1 MIQCCEDI
9 CWVRAADGRSVPFD
23 GARLVR
29 SIRRAAE
36 TAGHADW
43 WPGDAV
49 GEAVFLAI
57 QEYFPRQTIGAAE
70 LAVVVVKMLTMVG
83 FADIASAYQ
92 RRSQYAEIRLDQMT
106 APASA
111 ASAATE
117 LGFFQQLDAAL
128 RVTARTELASV
139 YVCGL
144 RSCVMQL
151 RGARHWTESCQ
162 RLAEDIVSH
171 VRDRVART
179 RPKAA
184 GALRLAVVE

>member
-1 MIQCCEDI
+1 MIQRCEDI
-9 CWVRAADGRSVPFD
+9 CWVQAADGRSVPFD

-49 GEAVFLAI
+49 GEAVFRAI
-57 QEYFPRQTIGAAE
+57 HEYFPRQTIATTE
-70 LAVVVVKMLTMVG
+70 LAGVVVKMLTMVG

-92 RRSQYAEIRLDQMT
+92 RRAQYAEIRLDQMT

-111 ASAATE
+111 VTE

-128 RVTARTELASV
+128 RVTARAELASV
-139 YVCGL
+139 HVRGL

-151 RGARHWTESCQ
+151 RGARHWTEGCR
-162 RLAEDIVSH
+162 RLAEEIVRH

-179 RPKAA
+179 RPPAA

>member
-1 MIQCCEDI
+1 MIQLRENI
-9 CWVRAADGRSVPFD
+9 CWVRAADGRALPFD

-29 SIRRAAE
+29 SIRRAAI

-43 WPGDAV
+43 WPGEAI

-57 QEYFPRQTIGAAE
+57 QEYFPRQTIAAAE
-70 LAVVVVKMLTMVG
+70 LAGVVIQMLTMVG
-83 FADIASAYQ
+83 FADIARAYQ
-92 RRSQYAEIRLDQMT
+92 RRHQYTEIRLDQMT
-106 APASA
+106 AV

-128 RVTARTELASV
+128 QVAARAELASV
-139 YVCGL
+139 YVRGL

-151 RGARHWTESCQ
+151 RGARRWSVSCR

-179 RPKAA
+179 RPPAA